1 MYGINDPNCPV
12 DIEKLINSLIQHE
25 GLKSCA
31 YDDANGQPIIS
42 GYTVIG
48 NPTAGVGRLL
58 TMKKGLSNEESRYLL
73 GNDIRSAIGE
83 AEAQSWWTKVKDSDP
98 RARAL
103 IELIFNLGLGGLK
116 NFTHAL
122 AAIDSGNYALA
133 ADEFLNSKW
142 ARQVKGR
149 AQVLTEMIRT
159 GQDSSS

>member
-1 MYGINDPNCPV
+1 MHGLEDSPV
-12 DIEKLINSLIQHE
+12 DMAKLKASIALHE
-25 GLKSCA
+25 GLRLKP
-31 YDDANGQPIIS
+31 YKD
-42 GYTVIG
+42 TVGKI
-48 NPTAGVGRLL
+48 TIGVGRNL
-58 TMKKGLSNEESRYLL
+58 TDKGITNDEALYML

-83 AEAQSWWTKVKDSDP
+83 AEAQAWWAKVKDSDP

-142 ARQVKGR
+142 ARQVGQR
-149 AQVLTEMIRT
+149 AVTLTRMIRT
-159 GQDSSS
+159 GSDPQAESEA